1 MKKIFL
7 LLLSFIAI
15 SCSKDNSTE
24 TPADQLPPITTT
36 GANTAGCII
45 NGKVLIP
52 KNGSQAI
59 GGSPLYGLNLNTQ
72 GTFYPN
78 RNGYWQLEIAN
89 KKDIN
94 GVGIILWIKNMS
106 VGNGDYLVD
115 QSNGELYFYG
125 PNNNQIIAGITE
137 NGTNKTYWSSQSAG
151 IIKITRSDLGYG
163 IAMFS
168 GTFNCT
174 LYNKDNP
181 NEIIQITDGRFDIN
195 ALTLN
200 H

>member
-1 MKKIFL
+1 MKKIFF

-59 GGSPLYGLNLNTQ
+59 GGWPLYGLNLNTQ

-94 GVGIILWIKNMS
+94 GAGIILWIKNMS

-115 QSNGELYFYG
+115 QSNGELYSYG